1 MAAVDAIEW
10 ACVLCGHDV
19 QTNWVENQ
27 ICIKVWVKLGHFSVE
42 TIRMTQKAMV
52 TSNWWLA
59 ASSRQHACSCIMIT
73 QGDSDSLLSR
83 FGTLQLSAFPQ
94 TKIIFEREE
103 ISYSWWDLGKYNRA
117 AMVTRRTVWGP
128 NLSALKGTEA
138 SLSYVQCFLYLVS
151 SSISVSVFHVTLL
164 DTFWPDLIYYTFMS
178 RNPKWLNK
186 NNKPI
191 WELVQRLSIGHF
203 KKFSTF
209 SLY

>member
-1 MAAVDAIEW
+1 MGAVDAIEW

-59 ASSRQHACSCIMIT
+59 ASSQKCACSCIT
-73 QGDSDSLLSR
+73 SRAEFFGKTSNHPGDSGSLQPR
-83 FGTLQLSAFPQ
+83 FGVLWLLAFPQ

-151 SSISVSVFHVTLL
+151 SLINVSIFHIIRL
-164 DTFWPDLIYYTFMS
+164 DNFWTDLMFY
-178 RNPKWLNK
+178 KWRLK
-186 NNKPI
+186 NI
-191 WELVQRLSIGHF
+191 
-203 KKFSTF
+203 
-209 SLY
+209 